1 VKRISLVTIFES
13 ELWRAWWPRLV
24 FMASATTLA
33 AGAAQMLPLPL
44 LHPLREYDFFDLRV
58 YRDATRVVS
67 SGRPLYRAHLKRGL
81 GFTYPPFAVL
91 AMLPLRWLSLFHAE
105 EVVTFGNI
113 LLVAVAAHAA
123 VRLSSPSGGRA
134 RAGWVAAAVALW
146 AEPIVSTIGYGQ
158 IDLLIA
164 ALVLVDLAYGRNSR
178 AGGIGIG
185 LAAALKLTPLIFIPY
200 LLFTRRG
207 RPAGRAMATF
217 ALSILAAFIALPRDA
232 GEYWG
237 GAVFDVSRV
246 TGHHHLS
253 GGGPANQS
261 LRGALLRFFP
271 DMSHVSAIWLPCCL
285 FLACLGLLLA
295 VRVARRG
302 NESYGFLLIAITGL
316 LISPVSWTH
325 HWAIVVPAVL
335 AMVTSTDDRGT
346 RWLLTAMAIEIA
358 VASSAIWF
366 VIDND
371 PVGTRLGTGGL
382 LLANLYVLAGLAV
395 LATAAMG
402 ELQRAVANRRS
413 RGRRR
418 MRSQPLRV
426 IPEGVSGP

>member
-1 VKRISLVTIFES
+1 
-13 ELWRAWWPRLV
+13 
-24 FMASATTLA
+24 
-33 AGAAQMLPLPL
+33 MLPLPL
-44 LHPLREYDFFDLRV
+44 LHPLREYDFFDLRI
-58 YRDATRVVS
+58 YRDATRVVG
-67 SGRPLYRAHLKRGL
+67 SGQPLYKAHLKRGL

-91 AMLPLRWLSLFHAE
+91 AMLPLSWLSLFHAE
-105 EVVTFGNI
+105 EAATFGNI
-113 LLVAVAAHAA
+113 VLVAVAAHAA
-123 VRLSSPSGGRA
+123 VRLSRRQEGRA
-134 RAGWVAAAVALW
+134 RAGWIAAAVALW

-164 ALVLVDLAYGRNSR
+164 VLVTLDLVYGRNSR

-200 LLFTRRG
+200 LLFTHRG
-207 RPAGRAMATF
+207 RMAGRAMATF
-217 ALSILAAFIALPRDA
+217 ALSIVVAFIAVPRDA
-232 GEYWG
+232 GAYWG

-246 TGHHHLS
+246 TGRHHLS

-271 DMSHVSAIWLPCCL
+271 DMSHVSAVWLPCCL
-285 FLACLGLLLA
+285 ILACLGLLLA

-302 NESYGFLLIAITGL
+302 NESYGFLLTAITGL

-325 HWAIVVPAVL
+325 HWAIVVPVVL
-335 AMVTSTDDRGT
+335 AIVMSVEDRGT
-346 RWLLTAMAIEIA
+346 RWLLIAMSVEIA
-358 VASSAIWF
+358 IASSAIWL

-371 PVGTRLGTGGL
+371 PVGTRLGTGAL

-395 LATAAMG
+395 IATAAMS
-402 ELQRAVANRRS
+402 ELQQAVANRRT

-418 MRSQPLRV
+418 LRAQPLRV
-426 IPEGVSGP
+426 IPEAVSGP